1 MIGSKSVCIY
11 MCVCLCVA
19 TVFIAWAVRT
29 SQIYGDECWKLESL
43 LVLLSHEVCSLL
55 ASVVSEVRL

>member
-1 MIGSKSVCIY
+1 M
-11 MCVCLCVA
+11 CLCVA

-29 SQIYGDECWKLESL
+29 SQMYGDECWKLKSL
-43 LVLLSHEVCSLL
+43 VVLLSHEVCSLL

>member
-1 MIGSKSVCIY
+1 MTGSKSVCMY
-11 MCVCLCVA
+11 MCLCVA